1 MATRLNGRER
11 ERRRGRVLPVAFYER
26 PTLEVARDLLGC
38 LLCRREE
45 DGTLT
50 TGRIVETEAY
60 IGEDDPACHAAAGL
74 TPRTRVLYGPPGR
87 SYVYFTYGMHF
98 LFNAVTESE
107 GRPAAVL
114 VRALR
119 PEAGLER
126 MAARRGTEVV
136 RDLARGPARLCEA
149 MGIDRSLNDVPLWGP
164 VLTLRDDGCAP
175 KSIAAGPRIGIRHG
189 ADRPWRFWIPGDAH
203 VSRGPGA
210 PPSLRRIGRG

>member
-1 MATRLNGRER
+1 MATRLNAHEP
-11 ERRRGRVLPVAFYER
+11 RRQRGRILPLAFFER

-38 LLCRREE
+38 LLCRRED

-50 TGRIVETEAY
+50 AGRIVETEAY
-60 IGEDDPACHAAAGL
+60 IGEDDPACHARAGL

-87 SYVYFTYGMHF
+87 SYVYFTYGMHY
-98 LFNAVTESE
+98 LFNAVTESK

-126 MAARRGTEVV
+126 MMARRGTQAV

-149 MGIDRSLNDVPLWGP
+149 MDIDLDCNDVSLRGP
-164 VLTLRDDGCAP
+164 ILTLREDGWAP
-175 KSIAAGPRIGIRHG
+175 DRIASGPRIGIRHG
-189 ADRPWRFWIPGDAH
+189 ADRPWRFWIEGEAH
-203 VSRGPGA
+203 VSRGPSA
-210 PPSLRRIGRG
+210 SPSMRRIRRG